1 MKKDLTEFVARLKL
15 LLIVMVLI
23 VGSYMVAL
31 YILTP
36 NPYPRTMVRL
46 HNEDII
52 TADGISSDHW
62 LTECKSGNK
71 RHIVGDFVTIPNSTE
86 PIVCVNELRYKD
98 WVKKQQE
105 TKNRH

>member
-1 MKKDLTEFVARLKL
+1 VKKDLTEFVARLKL
-15 LLIVMVLI
+15 LLIAMVLI
-23 VGSYMVAL
+23 VGSYWVAL

-36 NPYPRTMVRL
+36 NPYPRTIVRL

-52 TADGISSDHW
+52 TADGIRSDGS

-71 RHIVGDFVTIPNSTE
+71 RHIVGDFVTITNATE

-98 WVKKQQE
+98 WVKEQQQ
-105 TKNRH
+105 TNRH